1 MTRLHAMF
9 EHGARDLRLAARG
22 LVRARAFSASAVLT
36 LTLGIAGTTVMYALV
51 HGVLLRPPPVQDPE
65 RLIVAWQAYPAGG
78 FDYAPF
84 STADIEAVARE
95 SRLFDRVAGLSRH
108 GAWPG
113 VAVEREGATQ
123 LNTTCVTGSFFATLG
138 VAPILGRGLEPADDV
153 VGAEK
158 VLVISHGFW
167 QRRYGGAPD
176 VIGRRLAL
184 SDPPFT
190 IVGVMPPGLDYPV
203 GVEGWMTVEAQ
214 VSLTSTFRV
223 AVRQENVLLAR
234 LRPGA
239 TREQARQELQALVR
253 RLEKP
258 GGPRDLAVVV
268 RSFDDVVVGD
278 VRPAMLVLL
287 AAVGLVLLIASANTA
302 NLMLVRGEARRSEL
316 AVRAALGAS
325 GATLARPLLAEG
337 LLIALAAGLLGLL
350 AARGAL
356 PLVLALVPGG
366 LPRLEAVRIDAAVAL
381 FTVAL
386 AVVSA
391 ALAGTV
397 PALFAARTDVASR
410 LRTGRSHHA
419 GEGGRGRRV
428 LVVAQVALA
437 VTVVAAAGLL
447 TRSLSKLQRVDMV
460 LDAERLVVVTLAFSP
475 AGGKES
481 PIAPGFHDDV
491 VGRLRG
497 IPGVES
503 ATPVNNPPLAGVSGW
518 DSPRSMAEGQTVDE
532 AKGNPSLNLEAVYPD
547 HFATL
552 GVPMRRGRAFTA
564 DDGPRA
570 PLVAIVS
577 ADVAQRLWPDQDP
590 IGKRIRM
597 GLEEPRE
604 PGEPWRQWWTVV
616 GVVEPIRYRD
626 LAVARPTL
634 YVPAVQF
641 IETPQAYLM
650 RTSVPPAA
658 LAPVVRERVEAVAPR
673 ARVMAVVPF
682 RQYLQVPLARPR
694 FNAFVIGAFAAA
706 SLLLAAVGLYAV
718 MAASVRQRHGEI
730 GIRVAVGATA
740 RDVRALVLGE
750 GLRLA
755 GVGALLGLALSLAV
769 AQALRGLLFSVH
781 PLDPVSLAGAAGL
794 LVAAAA
800 LACVLPVRHATR
812 VDPLVALR
820 G

>member
-1 MTRLHAMF
+1 
-9 EHGARDLRLAARG
+9 
-22 LVRARAFSASAVLT
+22 
-36 LTLGIAGTTVMYALV
+36 
-51 HGVLLRPPPVQDPE
+51 
-65 RLIVAWQAYPAGG
+65 
-78 FDYAPF
+78 
-84 STADIEAVARE
+84 
-95 SRLFDRVAGLSRH
+95 
-108 GAWPG
+108 
-113 VAVEREGATQ
+113 
-123 LNTTCVTGSFFATLG
+123 
-138 VAPILGRGLEPADDV
+138 
-153 VGAEK
+153 
-158 VLVISHGFW
+158 
-167 QRRYGGAPD
+167 
-176 VIGRRLAL
+176 
-184 SDPPFT
+184 
-190 IVGVMPPGLDYPV
+190 
-203 GVEGWMTVEAQ
+203 
-214 VSLTSTFRV
+214 
-223 AVRQENVLLAR
+223 
-234 LRPGA
+234 
-239 TREQARQELQALVR
+239 
-253 RLEKP
+253 
-258 GGPRDLAVVV
+258 
-268 RSFDDVVVGD
+268 
-278 VRPAMLVLL
+278 
-287 AAVGLVLLIASANTA
+287 
-302 NLMLVRGEARRSEL
+302 
-316 AVRAALGAS
+316 
-325 GATLARPLLAEG
+325 
-337 LLIALAAGLLGLL
+337 
-350 AARGAL
+350 
-356 PLVLALVPGG
+356 
-366 LPRLEAVRIDAAVAL
+366 
-381 FTVAL
+381 
-386 AVVSA
+386 
-391 ALAGTV
+391 
-397 PALFAARTDVASR
+397 
-410 LRTGRSHHA
+410 
-419 GEGGRGRRV
+419 
-428 LVVAQVALA
+428 
-437 VTVVAAAGLL
+437 
-447 TRSLSKLQRVDMV
+447 MV

-475 AGGKES
+475 AGEKES

-491 VGRLRG
+491 VSRLRG

-532 AKGNPSLNLEAVYPD
+532 AKGNPSLNLEAVYPN

-812 VDPLVALR
+812 VDPLVVLR